1 VAEKEEVAAYRD
13 TTDGSW
19 LKEREVFHKAAA
31 EAEYLDA
38 RSRLFDVLMAWMADL
53 LRLKVKSEGLDFPE
67 SAPALQGIA
76 DAECETKLLKR
87 MEALD
92 SLRRTLETNAFEPL
106 AIEVGFLKAF
116 G

>member
-1 VAEKEEVAAYRD
+1 
-13 TTDGSW
+13 
-19 LKEREVFHKAAA
+19 
-31 EAEYLDA
+31 
-38 RSRLFDVLMAWMADL
+38 M
-53 LRLKVKSEGLDFPE
+53 KVNASGLDFPE
-67 SAPALQGIA
+67 SAPSLKSIA
-76 DAECETKLLKR
+76 DGETEERLLKR

>member
-1 VAEKEEVAAYRD
+1 M
-13 TTDGSW
+13 
-19 LKEREVFHKAAA
+19 
-31 EAEYLDA
+31 
-38 RSRLFDVLMAWMADL
+38 FDVLMAWMADL
-53 LRLKVKSEGLDFPE
+53 LRLKVAAGGLDFPE
-67 SAPALQGIA
+67 SAPALQGV
-76 DAECETKLLKR
+76 AEAESESRLLQR